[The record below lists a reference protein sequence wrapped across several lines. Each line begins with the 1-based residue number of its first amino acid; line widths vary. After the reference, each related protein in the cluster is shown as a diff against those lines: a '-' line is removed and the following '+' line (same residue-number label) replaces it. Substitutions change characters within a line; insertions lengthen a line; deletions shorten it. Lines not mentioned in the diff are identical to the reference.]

1 MLIHS
6 VVPSEM
12 KREMSLASNFLSEDQ
27 FRCSICL
34 DIFTNPVS
42 ILCGH
47 SFCMACLGGYW
58 DSTDLYLCPLCKEPF
73 ERKPKLCINRS
84 FSEVTEVFKK
94 MRASGTSQPVARPGE
109 VACDICAG
117 PRLRAVQSC
126 LACLAS
132 FCQGHVASH
141 SARYTKHTLVDPI
154 RNLEDRMCK
163 QHERLL
169 DLFCESDQS
178 CICLLCAKSDHREHS
193 IIPLEEAVQEFK
205 TQVERSMADV
215 QHMVQERMKKVE
227 EIKHSVEISK
237 ESAEREIADSVHILA
252 ELVSSISSSQAQLLE
267 IMEERQKAAER
278 QAERFI
284 NHLHQE
290 ISELKR
296 RSTELEQLSHTK
308 DYLHFLQNFQSLS
321 TPPCSKDWSE
331 ITVQADV
338 SVGTVRT
345 AISQI
350 EETLKKLQRQL
361 SESDLK
367 KAQQHAVDITL
378 DPSTANCWLVL
389 SEDRKQVKEGNAK
402 LDVPDSPERFD
413 VCICI
418 LGKEGFSSGRRY
430 WEVHVGEKTEW
441 DLGVARE
448 SINRKGNIPVSPAE
462 GYWTMCLRD
471 GNQYSFCGELSIALP
486 RHVRPQ
492 TIGVYVDY
500 EAGQISF
507 YDVEASSHIYTFNG
521 TFTEKLYPFFSPY
534 LSSGD
539 NAAPLIIRPV
549 GHTD

>member
-1 MLIHS
+1 
-6 VVPSEM
+6 
-12 KREMSLASNFLSEDQ
+12 MSLASNFLSEDQ

-73 ERKPKLCINRS
+73 ERRPRLCVNRS

-154 RNLEDRMCK
+154 PNLEDRMCK

-169 DLFCESDQS
+169 DLFCENDQS

-205 TQVERSMADV
+205 TQVERSMVDV

-237 ESAEREIADSVHILA
+237 ESAEQEIADSVHILA
-252 ELVSSISSSQAQLLE
+252 EL
-267 IMEERQKAAER
+267 
-278 QAERFI
+278 
-284 NHLHQE
+284 
-290 ISELKR
+290 
-296 RSTELEQLSHTK
+296 LSHTK
-308 DYLHFLQNFQSLS
+308 DYLHFLQSFQSLS

-331 ITVQADV
+331 ITVRADV
-338 SVGTVRT
+338 NVGTVRT

-350 EETLKKLQRQL
+350 EETLKKLQRRL

-389 SEDRKQVKEGNAK
+389 SEDGKQVREGNAK
-402 LDVPDSPERFD
+402 LDVPDRPERFD

-430 WEVHVGEKTEW
+430 WEVQVGEKTEW

-448 SINRKGNIPVSPAE
+448 SVNRKGNIPVSPAE

-471 GNQYSFCGELSIALP
+471 GNEYSFCGELSIALQ